1 MTPKSVLKRAHGY
14 LMRNKE
20 AGDYKAVMEM
30 LTALDDLGFNKVAE
44 VLKWNIELYT

>member
-1 MTPKSVLKRAHGY
+1 MILKSVFKRAHGY
-14 LMRNKE
+14 LKWNKE
-20 AGDYKAVMEM
+20 TGCYKAVIEM